1 MNADAIIKK
10 KKTLEMN
17 AQEASILDCS
27 LTILN
32 IKIDINFP

>member
-10 KKTLEMN
+10 KTLETN

-32 IKIDINFP
+32 ININFP

>member
-1 MNADAIIKK
+1 MLLLK
-10 KKTLEMN
+10 KKTLETN